1 MKNQE
6 IKGTST
12 LGLLFYESMKVFQS
26 LVEYLRD
33 MNSDLNHFL
42 ILCMLALISH
52 SFQMLDPVVLLHFL
66 FKVFHI

>member
-42 ILCMLALISH
+42 ILCMFALIFH